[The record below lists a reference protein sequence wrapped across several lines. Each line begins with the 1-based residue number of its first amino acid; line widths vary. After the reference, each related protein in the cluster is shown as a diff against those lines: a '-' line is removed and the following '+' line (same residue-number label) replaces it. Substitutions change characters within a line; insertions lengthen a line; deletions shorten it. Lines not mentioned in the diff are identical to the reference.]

1 MKKFTSFLSGAILG
15 GLVGGITALLLA
27 PSAGSE
33 LRSSIEQKVKNIQNE
48 IQTAAKEKRI
58 ELEEELQKLRAPAA
72 PETEL
77 DTIVE

>member
-1 MKKFTSFLSGAILG
+1 MKKFTSFISGAILG

-33 LRSSIEQKVKNIQNE
+33 LRSTIEQKVRKMQIE

-58 ELEEELQKLRAPAA
+58 ELEEELKKLRAPAA

-77 DTIVE
+77 DTIIE

>member
-77 DTIVE
+77 DTIIE

>member
-33 LRSSIEQKVKNIQNE
+33 LRSTIEQKVKNIQNE

-77 DTIVE
+77 DTIIE